1 MWKELGMAYRRHE
14 EKVKKHKPM
23 RIGFKDYARMTQD
36 DVRKSLDKQFGKSLK
51 RKERWASL

>member
-1 MWKELGMAYRRHE
+1 MAYRRHE